1 MNLWACSVWRTSEGF
16 SRKRGKSTERIHVFI
31 VLRIYLWRWQSCVG
45 VKSNLIMIRQRFF
58 HFFIFSLHAKKK
70 LGLFEK
76 NLFSLLICLSK
87 LSKKRRKNLKKA
99 TKREFLSIFFQT
111 QEIQVLEKSNEK
123 KSYASMAII
132 WP

>member
-58 HFFIFSLHAKKK
+58 HFFIFFIAKKK
-70 LGLFEK
+70 LGPFRKKSFL
-76 NLFSLLICLSK
+76 LLIK
-87 LSKKRRKNLKKA
+87 TFKKKQQSEKRKVFN
-99 TKREFLSIFFQT
+99 IHFFQT
-111 QEIQVLEKSNEK
+111 QEIQVLEKSTSNEK

-132 WP
+132 WL

>member
-1 MNLWACSVWRTSEGF
+1 
-16 SRKRGKSTERIHVFI
+16 
-31 VLRIYLWRWQSCVG
+31 
-45 VKSNLIMIRQRFF
+45 MIRQRFF